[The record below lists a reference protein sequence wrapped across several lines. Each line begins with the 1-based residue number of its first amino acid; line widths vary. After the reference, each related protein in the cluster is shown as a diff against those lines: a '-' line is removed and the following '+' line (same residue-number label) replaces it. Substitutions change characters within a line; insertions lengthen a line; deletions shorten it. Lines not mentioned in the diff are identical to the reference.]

1 MNNDD
6 IFADA
11 PGGHACSKSVETEIT
26 IPGTHLVFCITSVS
40 YENGKVD
47 VVTSVETR
55 EKKRNDIASVRKEI
69 VILKDHYTLDVS
81 HIIPGPKTETEPIN
95 FHSHY

>member
-1 MNNDD
+1 MNDK

-11 PGGHACSKSVETEIT
+11 PGGNACSKSVETEIT

-40 YENGKVD
+40 YANGKVD
-47 VVTSVETR
+47 VVTSIETR
-55 EKKRNDIASVRKEI
+55 ERKRDHVTSVPEEI

-95 FHSHY
+95 SHSRH

>member
-1 MNNDD
+1 MSEDD

-26 IPGTHLVFCITSVS
+26 IPGTHLVFCITNVS
-40 YENGKVD
+40 YSNGKVD
-47 VVTSVETR
+47 VVTSIETR
-55 EKKRNDIASVRKEI
+55 ERKRDRISSTPEEI

-81 HIIPGPKTETEPIN
+81 HIIPGPKTETEPID
-95 FHSHY
+95 FHSHG